1 MFLYVSIAASC
12 CEIRVAMDSMDRVVA
27 MVLVAVAR
35 NVSEV
40 ILLVRIT
47 DMFNDVYWLYTNLYI
62 YVVYYIYMI
71 YIYGMMIIR

>member
-47 DMFNDVYWLYTNLYI
+47 DMFNDVYISHGYILTYNIYI
-62 YVVYYIYMI
+62 YIYIYM
-71 YIYGMMIIR
+71 